1 MNQIIKLNEEQEA
14 DFMELTQ
21 KLHKEMINQN
31 MYCPFEE
38 DFINE
43 LNPDN
48 HFSVG
53 AYDNEMLMGGFTVY
67 FPTEVDC
74 YSNYLDMDIPLAA
87 TAHMDNC
94 AIADNYRGRKLQ
106 VELCKY
112 CEQILCDQY
121 PNRVHLLCTVHPQ
134 NYASM
139 KNMLS
144 CGYKVIKEVD
154 HIYGD
159 QIRCILYKK
168 LS

>member
-38 DFINE
+38 DFINV

-87 TAHMDNC
+87 TA
-94 AIADNYRGRKLQ
+94 A
-106 VELCKY
+106 
-112 CEQILCDQY
+112 
-121 PNRVHLLCTVHPQ
+121 
-134 NYASM
+134 
-139 KNMLS
+139 
-144 CGYKVIKEVD
+144 
-154 HIYGD
+154 
-159 QIRCILYKK
+159 
-168 LS
+168 